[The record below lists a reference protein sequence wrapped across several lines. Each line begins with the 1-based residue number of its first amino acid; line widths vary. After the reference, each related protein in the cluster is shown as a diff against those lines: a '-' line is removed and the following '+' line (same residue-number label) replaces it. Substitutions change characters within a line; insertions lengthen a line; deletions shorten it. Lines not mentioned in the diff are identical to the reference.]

1 MNILLISTNTCN
13 DPYVVYPLGMSVVA
27 QALLTAGHCVKQFD
41 LLTTPETAA
50 LDKIVNDFKPELI
63 GISIRNVDSVN
74 SMRENDH
81 FIDNVTRVIEQL
93 STITAAEVFLGG
105 PGFSLI
111 PEAILAETG
120 ADYGIAGEGE
130 QAVLALIDKII
141 AKQSVK
147 HSISSGRMSVPGG
160 AAYDPELV
168 KFYNSE
174 THMIPLQTKRGCSF
188 NCVYCS
194 YPQLEG
200 RCFRPRDYEQ
210 VIDEIN
216 FLQNEC
222 GVELIYFVD
231 SVFNDPDGN
240 YLKLLNLMR
249 ERKIVIPWV
258 GFISPYNLTREAVE
272 LMVATG
278 FCWADVGG
286 DGATDT
292 TLKALGKQFT
302 FDDIY
307 NVCALLREH
316 NVSVSNSFMFGGP
329 GETEATVHEGIA
341 NILRMDWVTST
352 VFPGI
357 RILPGTPLE
366 KIAIKNGLIEPRQP
380 LLEAVYYLEP
390 GLTKHWLEATLTAG
404 FAGAKCCIFPPHA
417 KNKQLQMI
425 HKIGFKKFRTLRDI

>member
-13 DPYVVYPLGMSVVA
+13 DPYVVYPLGMSVVTRV
-27 QALLTAGHCVKQFD
+27 LLKAGHSIKQFD
-41 LLTTPETAA
+41 LLVTPEANA
-50 LDKIVNDFKPELI
+50 LDKVVNEFSPELI

-81 FIDNVTRVIEQL
+81 FIDNVTRVIKQL
-93 STITAAEVFLGG
+93 STLTSAEVFLGG

-111 PEAILAETG
+111 PEAILAATG
-120 ADYGIAGEGE
+120 ANYGIAGEGE
-130 QAVLALIDKII
+130 QAVLALIEKIT
-141 AKQSVK
+141 AGQAVKQS
-147 HSISSGRMSVPGG
+147 ISRGRIHIPGG
-160 AAYDPELV
+160 AFYDPALV
-168 KFYNSE
+168 KFYNNE
-174 THMIPLQTKRGCSF
+174 THMIPVQTKRGCSF

-200 RCFRPRDYEQ
+200 PCFRPRDYEQ
-210 VIDEIN
+210 VIDDISY
-216 FLQNEC
+216 LQNEC

-240 YLKLLNLMR
+240 YLELLQLMR
-249 ERKIVIPWV
+249 SRKIKIPWV
-258 GFISPYNLTREAVE
+258 GFISPYKLTGDDVE
-272 LMVATG
+272 LMVETG

-292 TLKALGKQFT
+292 TLKALGKQFS

-316 NVSVSNSFMFGGP
+316 KVSVSNSFMFGGP
-329 GETEATVHEGIA
+329 SETEATVHEGIA
-341 NILRMDWVTST
+341 NILSMDWVTST

-357 RILPGTPLE
+357 RIIPGTPLE
-366 KIAIKNGLIEPRQP
+366 KIAVKRGIIQQGQS
-380 LLEAVYYLEP
+380 LLDAVYYIEP
-390 GLTKHWLEATLTAG
+390 GLTKAWLETTLTAG

-417 KNKQLQMI
+417 KNEQLQMI
-425 HKIGFKKFRTLRDI
+425 HKIGFKKFRSLM